1 MNNLS
6 YEEALKKL
14 KLNESVIKV
23 QKKLLQKSK
32 RPDIQRYVQELIR
45 QNRNTINLLL
55 SIIHAH
61 KKARKLYGEL
71 TEARKNQRTF

>member
-6 YEEALKKL
+6 YNEALNQL
-14 KLNESVIKV
+14 KQHEFAMKV
-23 QKKLLQKSK
+23 QKKLLKVSK
-32 RPDIQRYVQELIR
+32 GPELQRHVQELIR

-55 SIIHAH
+55 SVIHAH

-71 TEARKNQRTF
+71 TELRKNQRTF